1 MEKPAVSHWRYPLTL
16 WAALILTAACGQE
29 ETPVP
34 PTAPVARVGEVQ
46 ISGEELRRF
55 ALDVL
60 PDLRP
65 AKRGQAARQDYLQT
79 LIDRQLMLRQ
89 ARETGLGDEP
99 AVRIADLL
107 KRRTHLANIYRR
119 RDLHPKAQ
127 ITNDDIKRYFDEQG
141 LAHERLVTA
150 IMVATKDEAHDLK
163 HQLDAGASFAD
174 LATAHTLDPLVAE
187 RRGRLG
193 FMNRALA
200 RRTGIPNEIFDEQ
213 PTGAV
218 SPPLPIGPRFHIVRF
233 IEDRQVSVD
242 SQSES
247 LAEGLAKSKKRE
259 VEQRHVEL
267 LAYELDW
274 RLAPPGLAALQN
286 GASSDQSLF
295 AYDGGAVSLS
305 EYREVLKIRRASHTA
320 AARDSAAVEA
330 FARRAILPELM
341 LTDAAEKA
349 GYHRE
354 PQVVAWLAKDR
365 EERLLKA
372 AYQRQIGD
380 QVAVTDPE
388 IEDYIARH
396 PERFTVP
403 ETICFDEL
411 ITPDAETARQ
421 LAATLSGAEDW
432 QAIAAERGFEH
443 RPRNPDGL
451 VCMHSYNSTPYP
463 ALWPALQKSAPD
475 QVGGPVQTREGF
487 ALFKVVSKKAPQ
499 PEPAAQARQRARAML
514 VGHAE
519 QVRFDDWLTA
529 LRQQYGSETEIFD
542 DRLADALPE
551 ALLTSLVRETQ
562 DQ

>member
-1 MEKPAVSHWRYPLTL
+1 MEKPVGLLWQYPLAL
-16 WAALILTAACGQE
+16 LAALVLITACSQQQ
-29 ETPVP
+29 TPAH

-46 ISGEELRRF
+46 ISSEELRRF

-65 AKRGQAARQDYLQT
+65 AKQGQAARRDYLQT
-79 LIDRQLMLRQ
+79 LIDRQFMLRQ
-89 ARETGLGDEP
+89 AREVGLGDEP
-99 AVRIADLL
+99 AVRIASLL
-107 KRRTHLANIYRR
+107 ERRTYLANIYRR

-127 ITNDDIKRYFDEQG
+127 ITDDDIKRYFDDQG

-150 IMVATKDEAHDLK
+150 IMVATKDEARDLK
-163 HQLDAGASFAD
+163 NQLDAGASFAD

-193 FMNRALA
+193 YMNRALA
-200 RRTGIPNEIFDEQ
+200 RRTGIPNEIFDKQ
-213 PTGAV
+213 PIDAI
-218 SPPLPIGPRFHIVRF
+218 SPPLPIGTRFHIVRF

-242 SQSES
+242 SQRES
-247 LAEGLAKSKKRE
+247 LAEGLAKARKRE
-259 VEQRHVEL
+259 VEQQHVEL

-286 GASSDQSLF
+286 GASSDQPLF
-295 AYDGGAVSLS
+295 TYEGGAVSLA
-305 EYREVLKIRRASHTA
+305 EYREVLKLRRASHGA

-330 FARRAILPELM
+330 FARRTILPELM
-341 LTDAAEKA
+341 LADAAEKA

-365 EERLLKA
+365 EERLLKVS
-372 AYQRQIGD
+372 YQRQIGD
-380 QVAVTDPE
+380 QVAVTEPE
-388 IEDYIARH
+388 IEAYIARH

-411 ITPDAETARQ
+411 IAPDAETARQ
-421 LAATLSGAEDW
+421 LAATLTGAEDW
-432 QAIAAERGFEH
+432 QAIAAKRGFEH
-443 RPRNPDGL
+443 RPRNADGL

-463 ALWPALQKSAPD
+463 TLWPALQKSTPD
-475 QVGGPVQTREGF
+475 RVGGPVQTREGF

-514 VGHAE
+514 VRRAE
-519 QVRFDDWLTA
+519 QERFDEWLAA
-529 LRQQYGSETEIFD
+529 LRQQYGNEVEIFD
-542 DRLADALPE
+542 DQLADALPE
-551 ALLTSLVRETQ
+551 ALLASLVRETQ
-562 DQ
+562 DH